1 MADNNKLI
9 GQDYTTPD
17 LVAKVTGKAKY
28 AEDYR
33 VEGMLFAKLLVS
45 THPHAK
51 VTFDT
56 SAALAMPGVKAI
68 LTADDMPGAAVGATL
83 GEGVQASAQ
92 AERGLTNEPLYQG
105 EPILAVAAIDEK
117 TAAEAIEAIVVHYD
131 PLPFVV
137 DPIESLRPNGP
148 NARQQG
154 NVWMRPAAPP
164 AAPGARGASNDARG
178 ANAAGTGA
186 GAATGAASAGSQ
198 AAGQRAAAAE
208 GSSSSGRPA
217 AAPPAGAPPAAAP
230 PAGAAP
236 AGAAPA
242 AGAAAGAAAAR
253 GGRGA
258 AAAPAPPQI
267 AVWKWTDEDFAKA
280 GPNQMPMGKATDEWV
295 FGNIE
300 EGFKKADL
308 ILDET
313 FMTQSTGHQPLET
326 RTAMAYWQNGKLF
339 LHGSTQSTV
348 QTVAAVARW
357 TGLTPDKV
365 VIISEYTGGGFGSK
379 IPGAISMAI
388 PALLS
393 KKANAPVMMRITR
406 EDEHFIGRARPGI
419 LARVKL
425 GMRKDGRITAIDMY
439 AICDNGPYD
448 AQGDGRSAGTT
459 VSLAYQPETMRWRG
473 LTVLTNTPPK
483 TSQRAPGGAQG
494 IGLFEPMLAKA
505 CKKLGL
511 DQVEVRRIN
520 APAGKA
526 PFGPALPNGKQAYVT
541 SAFVKEALDQGRA
554 LFEWDAKK
562 ASHSGKKQGHLA
574 RGIGVAVSPYAGG
587 SIGFD
592 GLFIIKP
599 DGRLTFQSGI
609 GNHGTHSVFDVHRQA
624 AEMLGVA
631 WDQCDVNFGS
641 TAKNL
646 PWTCVSAGSQTAH
659 AMTRAAHAAA
669 TDAIKKLQ
677 EIAAKAHGGK
687 PEAYKVAGGKVS
699 GPGGSMTLAQAAQK
713 AIEYGG
719 KFDGHELPEDINSFT
734 KTSAKNLVGQGLM
747 AVAKDSYP
755 RDGQSQSFVVGF
767 AEVEVD
773 TETGVVKVIDYTA
786 IADVGTVLNARGL
799 KGQVFGGSMLG
810 LGHAKTQR
818 WAYDQHYGVALA
830 RRFYQNKP
838 PTILDAPQTFKAEA
852 VGLPDPET
860 PTGVR
865 GVGEPP
871 VGAAYGAIMNAIAD
885 AIGDESFRKSPVSPD
900 IILAALENGGQRTH
914 EALTAHV

>member
-1 MADNNKLI
+1 MRDMADNKLI
-9 GQDYTTPD
+9 GQNYTTPD

-45 THPHAK
+45 PMPHARVK
-51 VTFDT
+51 RLDM

-68 LTADDMPGAAVGATL
+68 LTADDMPGAAVGALL

-92 AERGLTNEPLYQG
+92 AERGLTNEPLYYG
-105 EPILAVAAIDEK
+105 EPILAIAAVDEL
-117 TAAEAIEAIVVHYD
+117 TAAEAIEKINIEFE

-137 DPIESLRPNGP
+137 DPIESLRPNGA
-148 NARQQG
+148 NARTQG
-154 NVWMRPAAPP
+154 NVWLRPAAPP
-164 AAPGARGASNDARG
+164 AAPGARGPANSARG
-178 ANAAGTGA
+178 AD
-186 GAATGAASAGSQ
+186 ASAP
-198 AAGQRAAAAE
+198 RTNT
-208 GSSSSGRPA
+208 PA
-217 AAPPAGAPPAAAP
+217 AQPGEQRGA
-230 PAGAAP
+230 
-236 AGAAPA
+236 A
-242 AGAAAGAAAAR
+242 AGAAAGAAGAGQAAAADGRRGAPGGAAPEGRGGR

-258 AAAPAPPQI
+258 GAAPAPPQI

-280 GPNQMPMGKATDEWV
+280 GPGQMPMGKATDEWA

-300 EGFKKADL
+300 EGLKKADL

-313 FMTQSTGHQPLET
+313 FMTQSTSHQPLET

-348 QTVAAVARW
+348 QTVASVARW
-357 TGLTPDKV
+357 TGITPDKV
-365 VIISEYTGGGFGSK
+365 VIISEYTGGAFGSK

-419 LARVKL
+419 LARLKV
-425 GMRKDGRITAIDMY
+425 GFRKDGRITAIDMY

-459 VSLAYQPETMRWRG
+459 ISLAYQPETMRWRG

-494 IGLFEPMLAKA
+494 IGIIEPILAKA
-505 CKKLGL
+505 ARKLGV
-511 DQVEVRRIN
+511 DQVEMRKIN

-526 PFGPALPNGKQAYVT
+526 PFGPALPNGRQAYVT
-541 SAFVKEALDQGRA
+541 SAFVKEALDKGHEMFQ
-554 LFEWDAKK
+554 WDAKK
-562 ASHSGKKQGHLA
+562 ASYSGKRQGTKA
-574 RGIGVAVSPYAGG
+574 RGIGVAVSPYSGG

-599 DGRLTFQSGI
+599 DGRVTIQSGI
-609 GNHGTHSVFDVHRQA
+609 GNHGTHSAFDVHRVA
-624 AEMLGVA
+624 AEMIGA
-631 WDQCDVNFGS
+631 PWDKCDVVFGNTS
-641 TAKNL
+641 KNL
-646 PWTCVSAGSQTAH
+646 PWTCISGGSQTAH

-669 TDAIKKLQ
+669 TDCIKKLQ

-687 PEAYKVAGGKVS
+687 PEAYKVANERVS
-699 GPGGSMTLAQAAQK
+699 GPGGSLTFAQAAQK

-719 KFDGHELPEDINSFT
+719 KFDGHELPEDINNFT
-734 KTSAKNLVGQGLM
+734 RTSARNLVGQGLM
-747 AVAKDSYP
+747 AVAKDAYP
-755 RDGQSQSFVVGF
+755 RDGQSQSYVAGF

-773 TETGVVKVIDYTA
+773 TETGVVTVIDYAA
-786 IADVGTVLNARGL
+786 IGDVGTILNPRGL
-799 KGQVFGGSMLG
+799 SGQLFGGSMLG

-830 RRFYQNKP
+830 KRFYQNKP
-838 PTILDAPQTFKAEA
+838 PTILDAPLSFTGDA
-852 VGLPDPET
+852 VNLPDPET

-885 AIGDESFRKSPVSPD
+885 AVGDEIFRRSPVSAD
-900 IILAALENGGQRTH
+900 IILNALENGGKRTH
-914 EALTAHV
+914 EPLTAHI

>member
-1 MADNNKLI
+1 MADNKLI
-9 GQDYTTPD
+9 GQNYTTPD

-45 THPHAK
+45 PMPHAR
-51 VTFDT
+51 VRRLDT
-56 SAALAMPGVKAI
+56 SAAMAMPGVKAI

-92 AERGLTNEPLYQG
+92 AERGLTNEPLYYG
-105 EPILAVAAIDEK
+105 EPVLAVAAVDEL
-117 TAAEAIEAIVVHYD
+117 TACEAIEKIEIEWE

-137 DPIESLRPNGP
+137 DPIESLRPGGA
-148 NARQQG
+148 NARTQG
-154 NVWMRPAAPP
+154 NVWTRPAAPP
-164 AAPGARGASNDARG
+164 AAPGARGPANDARG
-178 ANAAGTGA
+178 ASAA
-186 GAATGAASAGSQ
+186 
-198 AAGQRAAAAE
+198 
-208 GSSSSGRPA
+208 
-217 AAPPAGAPPAAAP
+217 
-230 PAGAAP
+230 
-236 AGAAPA
+236 AAPA
-242 AGAAAGAAAAR
+242 AGAAATALGGARSSAPSNGAAPAPGGAPAAAAPGGAAPAAAAPGVAAAGAAAPGAAR

-258 AAAPAPPQI
+258 AGRGAAAGAPAPPQI
-267 AVWKWTDEDFAKA
+267 SVLKWTDDDFANAKD
-280 GPNQMPMGKATDEWV
+280 GQMPLGKATDEWA
-295 FGNIE
+295 FGNID

-308 ILDET
+308 VLDET

-357 TGLTPDKV
+357 TGITADKV

-419 LARVKL
+419 LGRMKI
-425 GMRKDGRITAIDMY
+425 GFRKDGRITAIDMY

-459 VSLAYQPETMRWRG
+459 ISLAYQPESMRWRG

-494 IGLFEPMLAKA
+494 IGMMEPILSKA
-505 CKKLGL
+505 ARKLGV
-511 DQVEVRRIN
+511 DQVELRKIN

-541 SAFVKEALDQGRA
+541 SAFVREALDKGREM
-554 LFEWDAKK
+554 FGWEAKK
-562 ASHSGKKQGHLA
+562 ASYSGKRQGTKA
-574 RGIGVAVSPYAGG
+574 RGIGVAVSPYSGG

-599 DGRLTFQSGI
+599 DGRITFQSGI
-609 GNHGTHSVFDVHRQA
+609 GNHGTHSAFDVHRVA
-624 AEMLGVA
+624 AEMIGA
-631 WDQCDVNFGS
+631 PWDKCDVVFGS

-646 PWTCVSAGSQTAH
+646 PWTCISAGSQTAH

-669 TDAIKKLQ
+669 KDCIKKLQ
-677 EIAAKAHGGK
+677 EIAAKSHGGN
-687 PEAYKVAGGKVS
+687 PDAYKVANERVS
-699 GPGGSMTLAQAAQK
+699 GPGGSMTFAQAAQK
-713 AIEYGG
+713 AIELGG
-719 KFDGHELPEDINSFT
+719 KFDGHELPEDINNFT

-747 AVAKDSYP
+747 AVAKDAYP

-773 TETGVVKVIDYTA
+773 TETGVVTVIDYTA
-786 IADVGTVLNARGL
+786 IGDVGTILNPRGL
-799 KGQVFGGSMLG
+799 KGQLFGGSMLG

-818 WAYDQHYGVALA
+818 WAYDQHYGVPLA
-830 RRFYQNKP
+830 KRFYQNKP
-838 PTILDAPQTFKAEA
+838 PTILDAPLNFTGDA
-852 VGLPDPET
+852 VDLPDPET

-871 VGAAYGAIMNAIAD
+871 VGAAWGAIMNAIAD
-885 AIGDESFRKSPVSPD
+885 AVGDEVYRKSPVSAD
-900 IILAALENGGQRTH
+900 IILNALENGGKRTH
-914 EALTAHV
+914 EPLTAHV

>member
-1 MADNNKLI
+1 
-9 GQDYTTPD
+9 
-17 LVAKVTGKAKY
+17 
-28 AEDYR
+28 
-33 VEGMLFAKLLVS
+33 
-45 THPHAK
+45 
-51 VTFDT
+51 
-56 SAALAMPGVKAI
+56 
-68 LTADDMPGAAVGATL
+68 
-83 GEGVQASAQ
+83 
-92 AERGLTNEPLYQG
+92 
-105 EPILAVAAIDEK
+105 
-117 TAAEAIEAIVVHYD
+117 
-131 PLPFVV
+131 
-137 DPIESLRPNGP
+137 
-148 NARQQG
+148 
-154 NVWMRPAAPP
+154 
-164 AAPGARGASNDARG
+164 
-178 ANAAGTGA
+178 
-186 GAATGAASAGSQ
+186 
-198 AAGQRAAAAE
+198 
-208 GSSSSGRPA
+208 
-217 AAPPAGAPPAAAP
+217 
-230 PAGAAP
+230 
-236 AGAAPA
+236 
-242 AGAAAGAAAAR
+242 
-253 GGRGA
+253 
-258 AAAPAPPQI
+258 
-267 AVWKWTDEDFAKA
+267 
-280 GPNQMPMGKATDEWV
+280 MPMGKATDEWV
-295 FGNIE
+295 FGNVE
-300 EGFKKADL
+300 DGFKKADL

-326 RTAMAYWQNGKLF
+326 RTAMAYWQNGKLY

-357 TGLTPDKV
+357 TGITPDKC

-459 VSLAYQPETMRWRG
+459 MSLAYQPETMRWRG

-494 IGLFEPMLAKA
+494 IGLFEPMITKA
-505 CKKLGL
+505 AKKLGL
-511 DQVEVRRIN
+511 DQVAVRMIN
-520 APAGKA
+520 APSGHA

-541 SAFVKEALDQGRA
+541 SAFVKEALTRGLDV
-554 LFEWDAKK
+554 FKWEEKK
-562 ASHSGKKQGHLA
+562 AAYSGKKQGSLA
-574 RGIGVAVSPYAGG
+574 RGIGVAVSPYSGG

-599 DGRLTFQSGI
+599 DGRITFQSGI

-624 AEMLGVA
+624 AEMLGQP
-631 WDQCDVNFGS
+631 WDQCDVVFGS

-646 PWTCVSAGSQTAH
+646 PWTCISAGSQTAH

-677 EIAAKAHGGK
+677 EVAAKIKGGN
-687 PEAYKVAGGKVS
+687 PDAYKVANGKVT
-699 GPGGSMTLAQAAQK
+699 GPGGTVTFAQAAQK
-713 AIEYGG
+713 AIELGG
-719 KFDGHELPEDINSFT
+719 KYDGHELPEDINNFT

-747 AVAKDSYP
+747 AVAKDAYP

-773 TETGVVKVIDYTA
+773 TETGVVKVVDYTA
-786 IADVGTVLNARGL
+786 IADVGTVLNARSL
-799 KGQVFGGSMLG
+799 KGQLFGGSMLG

-838 PTILDAPQTFKAEA
+838 PTILDAPQNFTAEA
-852 VGLPDPET
+852 VNIPDPET

-885 AIGDESFRKSPVSPD
+885 AIGVEAFRKSPVSPD
-900 IILAALENGGQRTH
+900 ILVAAIENGGQRTH

>member
-1 MADNNKLI
+1 MADNKLI
-9 GQDYTTPD
+9 GQNYTTPD

-45 THPHAK
+45 PHPHAK
-51 VTFDT
+51 VKHLDY
-56 SAALAMPGVKAI
+56 SAAMAIPGVKAI

-105 EPILAVAAIDEK
+105 EPILAIAAIDEN
-117 TAAEAIEAIVVHYD
+117 TAAQAIEAIVIEFE

-137 DPIESLRPNGP
+137 DPIESLRPGGA
-148 NARQQG
+148 NARTQG
-154 NVWMRPAAPP
+154 NVWMRPTAPP
-164 AAPGARGASNDARG
+164 AAPGARGP
-178 ANAAGTGA
+178 ANSAAGA
-186 GAATGAASAGSQ
+186 SAATGAQ
-198 AAGQRAAAAE
+198 V
-208 GSSSSGRPA
+208 
-217 AAPPAGAPPAAAP
+217 PAGAPPAAGSAGGGRAAAADAP
-230 PAGAAP
+230 PAGAAR
-236 AGAAPA
+236 AGAAAPAAAGAPAASGAAPAAA

-253 GGRGA
+253 GGRGGRGA
-258 AAAPAPPQI
+258 AAGAPAPPQI

-280 GPNQMPMGKATDEWV
+280 GPGQMPMGKATDEWV

-348 QTVAAVARW
+348 QTVASVARW

-459 VSLAYQPETMRWRG
+459 ISLAYQPETMRWRG

-494 IGLFEPMLAKA
+494 IGLFEPILSKA
-505 CKKLGL
+505 AKKLGL
-511 DQVEVRRIN
+511 DQVEVRKIN
-520 APAGKA
+520 APAGHA

-541 SAFVKEALDQGRA
+541 SAFVKEALDKGHE

-562 ASHSGKKQGHLA
+562 TSISGKKQGHLA
-574 RGIGVAVSPYAGG
+574 RGIGVAVSPYSGG

-599 DGRLTFQSGI
+599 DGRITFQSGI
-609 GNHGTHSVFDVHRQA
+609 GNLGTHSMFDVHRQA
-624 AEMLGVA
+624 AEMLGQP
-631 WDQCDVNFGS
+631 WEMCDVNFGN

-646 PWTCVSAGSQTAH
+646 PWTCISAGSQTAH

-699 GPGGSMTLAQAAQK
+699 GPGGSMTFAQAAQK

-719 KFDGHELPEDINSFT
+719 KFDGHELPEDINNFT

-747 AVAKDSYP
+747 AVARDAYP

-786 IADVGTVLNARGL
+786 IADVGTVLNPRSL
-799 KGQVFGGSMLG
+799 KGQLFGGSMLG

-838 PTILDAPQTFKAEA
+838 PTILDAPLSFKGEA

-860 PTGVR
+860 PTGIR

-885 AIGDESFRKSPVSPD
+885 AVGDEIFRKAPVSLD
-900 IILAALENGGQRTH
+900 IVLNALENGGQRTH

>member
-1 MADNNKLI
+1 MADNKLI
-9 GQDYTTPD
+9 GQNYTTPD
-17 LVAKVTGKAKY
+17 LEAKVTGKAKY

-45 THPHAK
+45 PHPHARVK
-51 VTFDT
+51 HLDT

-105 EPILAVAAIDEK
+105 EPILAIAAIDEH
-117 TAAEAIEAIVVHYD
+117 TAAMAIEAIVIEFE

-137 DPIESLRPNGP
+137 DPIESLRPGGA
-148 NARQQG
+148 NARVQG

-164 AAPGARGASNDARG
+164 AA
-178 ANAAGTGA
+178 
-186 GAATGAASAGSQ
+186 
-198 AAGQRAAAAE
+198 
-208 GSSSSGRPA
+208 
-217 AAPPAGAPPAAAP
+217 
-230 PAGAAP
+230 
-236 AGAAPA
+236 
-242 AGAAAGAAAAR
+242 GAAAGR

-258 AAAPAPPQI
+258 AAGPPAPPQI
-267 AVWKWTDEDFAKA
+267 GVWKWTDEDFSKA

-295 FGNIE
+295 FGNVD

-308 ILDET
+308 VLDET
-313 FMTQSTGHQPLET
+313 FMTQSTSHQPLET

-348 QTVAAVARW
+348 QTVASVARW

-425 GMRKDGRITAIDMY
+425 GLRKDGRITAIDMY

-448 AQGDGRSAGTT
+448 AQGDGRSAGTSI
-459 VSLAYQPETMRWRG
+459 SLAYQPETMRWRG

-494 IGLFEPMLAKA
+494 IGLFEPLLSKA
-505 CKKLGL
+505 AKKLGL
-511 DQVEVRRIN
+511 DQVAVRHIN

-541 SAFVKEALDQGRA
+541 SAFVKEALDKGRE
-554 LFEWDAKK
+554 LFQWDAKK
-562 ASHSGKKQGHLA
+562 ASTSGKKQGRLA

-599 DGRLTFQSGI
+599 DGRITFQSGI
-609 GNHGTHSVFDVHRQA
+609 GNLGTHSMFDVHRQA
-624 AEMLGVA
+624 AEMLGQP
-631 WDQCDVNFGS
+631 WELCDVVFGN

-687 PEAYKVAGGKVS
+687 PEAYTVAGGKVS
-699 GPGGSMTLAQAAQK
+699 GPGGGMTFAQAAQK

-719 KFDGHELPEDINSFT
+719 KFDGHELPEDINNFT

-747 AVAKDSYP
+747 AVAKDAYP
-755 RDGQSQSFVVGF
+755 RDGQSQSYVVGF

-773 TETGVVKVIDYTA
+773 TETGVVTVIDYTA
-786 IADVGTVLNARGL
+786 IADVGTVLNPRSL
-799 KGQVFGGSMLG
+799 KGQLFGGSMLG
-810 LGHAKTQR
+810 LGHAQTQR

-838 PTILDAPQTFKAEA
+838 PTILDAPRSFTGEA

-885 AIGDESFRKSPVSPD
+885 AVGDEIFRRAPVSLD